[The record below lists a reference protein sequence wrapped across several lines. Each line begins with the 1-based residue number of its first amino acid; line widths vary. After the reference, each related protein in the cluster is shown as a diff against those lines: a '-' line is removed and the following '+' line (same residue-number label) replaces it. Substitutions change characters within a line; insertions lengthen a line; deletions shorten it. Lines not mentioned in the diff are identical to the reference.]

1 MTKPVTQY
9 LSRPDGTLAYDD
21 QGHGPLIVLAPGLG
35 DLRSEYRYLTP
46 HLVAAGY
53 RVVTVDLRG
62 HGDSSVDWPD
72 YTPSAVGDDLVALI
86 CELNAGP
93 AAVVGTSF
101 AAAAAVWAAAEAPEL
116 VSSLVLV
123 GPFVRDQKPNIVQ
136 TAMLNVLMHGPWKV
150 RAWTWYYQTLYPS
163 QQPGDFAAYVARLR
177 ANLAEPGRFR
187 AVQAMM
193 VAKRAEVE
201 ARFGEVQAPTLVMMG
216 DKDPDFKS
224 PEGEARAV
232 ADTFAGDVAM
242 IPGAGHYPHAEMP
255 DVTAPLLLDFL
266 KTTVRCA
273 A

>member
-1 MTKPVTQY
+1 MTKPVTRY
-9 LSRPDGTLAYDD
+9 LTRPDGTLAYDD
-21 QGHGPLIVLAPGLG
+21 QGRGPLVLLVPGLG
-35 DLRSEYRYLTP
+35 DLRSEYRFLTP

-62 HGDSSVDWPD
+62 HGESSVDWPD
-72 YTPSAVGDDLVALI
+72 YTPSAVGDDLVALLR
-86 CELNAGP
+86 ELDAGP

-101 AAAAAVWAAAEAPEL
+101 AAAAAVWAAAEVPEL

-123 GPFVRDQKPNIVQ
+123 GPFVRDQEMNIVQ
-136 TAMLNVLMHGPWKV
+136 TAMLNALMYGPWKV

-187 AVQAMM
+187 AVQAMI
-193 VAKRAEVE
+193 ASKRAEVE
-201 ARFGEVQAPTLVMMG
+201 ARFGEVRAPTLVVMG

-232 ADTFAGDVAM
+232 ATALSGEVAM

-266 KTTVRCA
+266 KMSLHRA